1 MSSQHGRPSR
11 LPLLS
16 EVAAMLR
23 GGERLDDIAAR
34 YGVKPRTIGT
44 LLNDAGWGN
53 DGHPNTKPKPIPLFI
68 REDDEQPWAEQA
80 LCAQIGGDA
89 WFPDKG
95 TPDEPQTNP
104 VSLKDAK
111 RVCLACP
118 VRTPCLDYALKH
130 DERFGVWGGL
140 SERERRRLKRQREA
154 S

>member
-23 GGERLDDIAAR
+23 AGEPLADIASR
-34 YGVKPRTIGT
+34 YGV
-44 LLNDAGWGN
+44 
-53 DGHPNTKPKPIPLFI
+53 
-68 REDDEQPWAEQA
+68 QVWAEQA

>member
-23 GGERLDDIAAR
+23 AGEPLADIASR
-34 YGVKPRTIGT
+34 YGVQVRTVST
-44 LLNDAGWGN
+44 LLNDAGWSR
-53 DGHPNTKPKPIPLFI
+53 DGHPHQPKPRSQPLFVH
-68 REDDEQPWAEQA
+68 DDQPWAEQA